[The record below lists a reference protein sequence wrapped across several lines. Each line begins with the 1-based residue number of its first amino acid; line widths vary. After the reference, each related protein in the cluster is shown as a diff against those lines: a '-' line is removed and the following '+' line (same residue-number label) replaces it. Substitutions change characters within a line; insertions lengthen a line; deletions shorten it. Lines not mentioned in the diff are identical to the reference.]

1 MQWFPPICQNAKN
14 SAPIV
19 SRLKFSSSHVSF
31 VSLATLLSL
40 GTGPDPLHFRQ
51 KPSVFFTK
59 QCTLSNLW
67 EPARQNV
74 TSLVLCSI
82 SISEKHFYRICSQ
95 IIFPLESRQIF
106 KVMKYEHCT
115 IYSVFRPFLSSRLWW
130 FVFGTSRT
138 KQILTDVAMLMST
151 WFQTFGG
158 PWSILPFLVP
168 STLIHR
174 WSDEHSTH
182 SFKFHSFKL
191 LTESSLA
198 TILLANLPGSPD
210 PPAKCFVSVIVGFAI

>member
-1 MQWFPPICQNAKN
+1 MHKWPVLVECPQFHFWHYSPQFCQDRGVELLRDLYKIQYWPHSHLIVQWFPPICQNAKN

-31 VSLATLLSL
+31 VSLATVLSL

-115 IYSVFRPFLSSRLWW
+115 IYSVFRPFLSSRL
-130 FVFGTSRT
+130 
-138 KQILTDVAMLMST
+138 
-151 WFQTFGG
+151 
-158 PWSILPFLVP
+158 
-168 STLIHR
+168 
-174 WSDEHSTH
+174 
-182 SFKFHSFKL
+182 
-191 LTESSLA
+191 
-198 TILLANLPGSPD
+198 
-210 PPAKCFVSVIVGFAI
+210 

>member
-1 MQWFPPICQNAKN
+1 MCDCRTNSEKAFKHNGLFSWLRIRSSPQLSSVSNNSNCYCLLHKWPFLVECPQFLFWHYSPQFCQDRGVELLRDLYKIQYWPHSHLIVQWFPPICQNAKN

-31 VSLATLLSL
+31 VSLATVLSL

-82 SISEKHFYRICSQ
+82 S
-95 IIFPLESRQIF
+95 
-106 KVMKYEHCT
+106 V
-115 IYSVFRPFLSSRLWW
+115 
-130 FVFGTSRT
+130 
-138 KQILTDVAMLMST
+138 
-151 WFQTFGG
+151 
-158 PWSILPFLVP
+158 
-168 STLIHR
+168 
-174 WSDEHSTH
+174 DENI
-182 SFKFHSFKL
+182 
-191 LTESSLA
+191 SLA
-198 TILLANLPGSPD
+198 FAVKFSLHW
-210 PPAKCFVSVIVGFAI
+210 KVIKHSK

>member
-31 VSLATLLSL
+31 VSLATVLSL

-158 PWSILPFLVP
+158 PWSILPFLVS

-174 WSDEHSTH
+174 WSIVDQMSTA
-182 SFKFHSFKL
+182 
-191 LTESSLA
+191 LTVSNFIFYKSS
-198 TILLANLPGSPD
+198 
-210 PPAKCFVSVIVGFAI
+210 

>member
-1 MQWFPPICQNAKN
+1 MQWCQKPNAKN

-31 VSLATLLSL
+31 VSLATVLSL

-82 SISEKHFYRICSQ
+82 S
-95 IIFPLESRQIF
+95 
-106 KVMKYEHCT
+106 V
-115 IYSVFRPFLSSRLWW
+115 
-130 FVFGTSRT
+130 
-138 KQILTDVAMLMST
+138 
-151 WFQTFGG
+151 
-158 PWSILPFLVP
+158 
-168 STLIHR
+168 
-174 WSDEHSTH
+174 DENI
-182 SFKFHSFKL
+182 
-191 LTESSLA
+191 SLA
-198 TILLANLPGSPD
+198 FAVKLSFHWKVVKYSKSSNMN
-210 PPAKCFVSVIVGFAI
+210 IVQYIQSFAHSCRRDFEGLSLVHQEPNKS